1 MPGRIFKYVKTYPLL
16 ITLNLLGLTLL
27 LMMAEFVLDKNAS
40 FAWDEKIRLLINTIR
55 TPQLDHGVEL
65 FTDLNSM
72 VGVVFFSLLVLTI
85 LIYNKWFRDI
95 QFYLISVIG
104 ATVAFI
110 FIKYSVQRIRPS
122 LEIVDIGGYSFPSGH
137 TTVATATSLAI
148 YFIFVKKLHSET
160 LKILLLFI
168 CFFWPLM
175 IAASRVY
182 LDVHWLSD
190 VLAGLGLG
198 VFWVT
203 LLTFFFKKNEVKK

>member
-1 MPGRIFKYVKTYPLL
+1 MLGRILKYVKMSPLL
-16 ITLNLLGLTLL
+16 ISVNLLALTLFL
-27 LMMAEFVLDKNAS
+27 TFANIVVDKNAS

-72 VGVVFFSLLVLTI
+72 TGVVFFSLLVLTI
-85 LIYNKWFRDI
+85 LIYNKWFKDI
-95 QFYLISVIG
+95 QFYLVSVIG
-104 ATVAFI
+104 ASILFI
-110 FIKYSVQRIRPS
+110 AVKYNVQRIRPS

-137 TTVATATSLAI
+137 TTVSTATSLALYLI
-148 YFIFVKKLHSET
+148 FIRKLKSET
-160 LKILLLFI
+160 LRILLVLI
-168 CFFWPLM
+168 CLAWPLM

-203 LLTFFFKKNEVKK
+203 LLTFFFKKSEVKK

>member
-1 MPGRIFKYVKTYPLL
+1 MLGRILKYVKMSPLL
-16 ITLNLLGLTLL
+16 ISVNLLALTLFL
-27 LMMAEFVLDKNAS
+27 TFANIVVDKNAS

-55 TPQLDHGVEL
+55 TPQLDHWVEL

-72 VGVVFFSLLVLTI
+72 TGVVFFSLLVLTI
-85 LIYNKWFRDI
+85 LIYNKWFKDI
-95 QFYLISVIG
+95 QFYIVSVIG
-104 ATVAFI
+104 ASILFI
-110 FIKYSVQRIRPS
+110 AVKYNVQRIRPS

-137 TTVATATSLAI
+137 TTVSTATSLALYLI
-148 YFIFVKKLHSET
+148 FIRKLKSET
-160 LKILLLFI
+160 LRILLVLI
-168 CFFWPLM
+168 CLAWPLM

-203 LLTFFFKKNEVKK
+203 LLTFFFKKSEVKK

>member
-1 MPGRIFKYVKTYPLL
+1 MLGRILKYVKMSPLL
-16 ITLNLLGLTLL
+16 ISVNLLALTLFL
-27 LMMAEFVLDKNAS
+27 TFANIVVDKNTS

-55 TPQLDHGVEL
+55 TPQLDHWVEL

-72 VGVVFFSLLVLTI
+72 TGVVFFSLLVLTI

-95 QFYLISVIG
+95 QFYVVSVMG
-104 ATVAFI
+104 ASLAFVL
-110 FIKYSVQRIRPS
+110 IKYSVQRIRPS

-137 TTVATATSLAI
+137 TTVSTATSLAL
-148 YFIFVKKLHSET
+148 YFIFIRR
-160 LKILLLFI
+160 LKSKTMKVLLVLI
-168 CFFWPLM
+168 CLAWPLM

>member
-1 MPGRIFKYVKTYPLL
+1 MLGRIFKYFKMYPLL
-16 ITLNLLGLTLL
+16 VGVTLLSLTLFL
-27 LMMAEFVLDKNAS
+27 TMVNIVTDKTIS
-40 FAWDEKIRLLINTIR
+40 FAWDEKIRVLINTIR
-55 TPQLDHGVEL
+55 ISQLDYWVEL
-65 FTDLNSM
+65 FTNLNGAE
-72 VGVVFFSLLVLTI
+72 GVASFSLIIFSI

-95 QFYLISVIG
+95 QFYVVSVMG
-104 ATVAFI
+104 ASLAFVL
-110 FIKYSVQRIRPS
+110 IKYSVQRIRPS

-137 TTVATATSLAI
+137 TTVSTATSLAL
-148 YFIFVKKLHSET
+148 YFIFIRRLKSKT
-160 LKILLLFI
+160 LKVLLVLI
-168 CFFWPLM
+168 CLAWPLM

>member
-1 MPGRIFKYVKTYPLL
+1 MLGRILKYVKMSPLL
-16 ITLNLLGLTLL
+16 ISVNLLALTLFL
-27 LMMAEFVLDKNAS
+27 TFANIVVDKNAS

-72 VGVVFFSLLVLTI
+72 TGVVFFSLLVLTI
-85 LIYNKWFRDI
+85 LIYNKWFKDI
-95 QFYLISVIG
+95 QFYIVSVIG
-104 ATVAFI
+104 ASILFI
-110 FIKYSVQRIRPS
+110 AVKYNVQRIRPS

-137 TTVATATSLAI
+137 TTVSTATSLALYLI
-148 YFIFVKKLHSET
+148 FIRKLKSET
-160 LKILLLFI
+160 LRILLVLI
-168 CFFWPLM
+168 CLAWPLM

-203 LLTFFFKKNEVKK
+203 LLTFFFKKSEVKK

>member
-1 MPGRIFKYVKTYPLL
+1 MLGKIFKYFKAYPQLMGVNLSALSLFLVMANIVTDKT
-16 ITLNLLGLTLL
+16 I
-27 LMMAEFVLDKNAS
+27 S
-40 FAWDEKIRLLINTIR
+40 FAWDEKIRVLINTIR
-55 TPQLDHGVEL
+55 TSQLDHWVEF
-65 FTDLNSM
+65 FTNLNSTA
-72 VGVVFFSLLVLTI
+72 GVITFSLIVFII
-85 LIYNKWFRDI
+85 LIYNKWFKDI
-95 QFYLISVIG
+95 QFYIASVIG
-104 ATVAFI
+104 ASILFI
-110 FIKYSVQRIRPS
+110 AVKYSVQRIRPS

-148 YFIFVKKLHSET
+148 YFIFIKKLQSET

-168 CFFWPLM
+168 CLFWPLL